1 MSDLVERADGTLV
14 LPSNANS
21 ACAMHHVLGWRR
33 YAVGLDLGRNDPTAL
48 VVLQS
53 ECIPEFTGRG
63 FEQRLRQSTCTVVF
77 TETIKVYEYT
87 AIADFLAKRLG
98 RLKNWILAIDAS
110 GLGQPFSST
119 LRQAGISH
127 FGVVMTAG
135 SSLNRKGYD
144 VTCAKTLLIENMA
157 THLETGSLTIADD
170 LPGKQELLNE
180 IASLKLAATSA
191 GNLVLAGGGKGT
203 MPIRPSPPALPSLSK
218 RILAGSGF
226 RRHGSA
232 IGTVESASALRF

>member
-1 MSDLVERADGTLV
+1 MSDVVERSDGTLV
-14 LPSNANS
+14 LPSNADP
-21 ACAMHHVLGWRR
+21 ACLMHQVLGWRR

-53 ECIPEFTGRG
+53 ECVPEFTGRG
-63 FEQRLRQSTCTVVF
+63 FEQRLRAPTYTVVF
-77 TETIKVYEYT
+77 TETIRVYEYT

-98 RLKNWILAIDAS
+98 QLKNWTLAIDAS

-119 LRQAGISH
+119 LRQAGIPH

-144 VTCAKTLLIENMA
+144 VTCSKTLLIENMA

-180 IASLKLAATSA
+180 IASFELAATSS
-191 GNLVLAGGGKGT
+191 GNLVLAGGGKGHHADQAVAT
-203 MPIRPSPPALPSLSK
+203 SLALLVETHLGGQQFTTSK
-218 RILAGSGF
+218 ISNW
-226 RRHGSA
+226 HG
-232 IGTVESASALRF
+232 